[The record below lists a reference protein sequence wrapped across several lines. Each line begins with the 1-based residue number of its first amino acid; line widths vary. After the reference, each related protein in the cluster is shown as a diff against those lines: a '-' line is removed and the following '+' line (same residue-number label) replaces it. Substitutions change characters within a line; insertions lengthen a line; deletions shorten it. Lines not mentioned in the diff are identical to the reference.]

1 MTRERL
7 DAIEE
12 QIAHLIRTSEDLSD
26 VVRAQSDE
34 IARLKRLFTR
44 LAERE
49 ADRSAQDGTG
59 IPLADQKPPHW

>member
-1 MTRERL
+1 MTQQRL

-26 VVRAQSDE
+26 VVRAQNDE
-34 IARLKRLFTR
+34 IVRLRRLVGQ

-49 ADRSAQDGTG
+49 ADRSAQDGAG
-59 IPLADQKPPHW
+59 LPLADQKPPHW